1 MADIKVK
8 SLSVNIPDEYMK
20 VKPLPQEDPDSII
33 YGTEYE
39 ESLNIMFIEELE
51 CKDSLPFGRVGMLV
65 DIIHNSLVE
74 NQGIIECNMGKT
86 SAGDEYI
93 YSIVKTGLDD
103 SGVNYNLVLQ
113 MLKGGKVLSVQ
124 AICEE
129 RGITGIRDAI
139 VFATVSPEAAGMN
152 ENGPFEGWMCDP
164 FDPDYKKGL
173 LMNLSEDRKYDEQ
186 FPEHP
191 LTQARLLLKH
201 LIENN

>member
-65 DIIHNSLVE
+65 DIIHNSLAE
-74 NQGIIECNMGKT
+74 NQ
-86 SAGDEYI
+86 
-93 YSIVKTGLDD
+93 
-103 SGVNYNLVLQ
+103 
-113 MLKGGKVLSVQ
+113 
-124 AICEE
+124 
-129 RGITGIRDAI
+129 GIRDAI

-152 ENGPFEGWMCDP
+152 ENGPFEDGCVT
-164 FDPDYKKGL
+164 
-173 LMNLSEDRKYDEQ
+173 
-186 FPEHP
+186 P
-191 LTQARLLLKH
+191 LTPIIKKACL
-201 LIENN
+201 